1 MIVTVALVR
10 VMQMPV
16 HEVVDMVAV
25 GDGGMSAVRAVHV
38 TGFVPVAGVV
48 RRAALGVFLGNL
60 QHAFVGVT
68 FMRMVQVAVVQVIDM
83 IAVNDAGM
91 AAARAVDVGMVFV
104 DSVFAHGCV
113 SVGGLDGYREEVS
126 SSGSLAWASALI
138 TNSATCWSASA

>member
-1 MIVTVALVR
+1 
-10 VMQMPV
+10 MPV
-16 HEVVDMVAV
+16 HEVVDMVAM

-83 IAVNDAGM
+83 IAVDDAGM
-91 AAARAVDVGMVFV
+91 AAAGAVDVGMVLV
-104 DSVFAHGCV
+104 DLVFFHEGFGV
-113 SVGGLDGYREEVS
+113 LGVFGTDGYP
-126 SSGSLAWASALI
+126 SGSLAWASALT